1 MEDFI
6 RIEENDYIFYINR
19 TNIAGV
25 SICKTYPHQ
34 LSILMVGDTM
44 PTDFTFSDVEKR
56 NEKLTEILREAPDRI
71 TNCPQEV
78 SAE

>member
-1 MEDFI
+1 MKDFI

-34 LSILMVGDTM
+34 LSILIVGDTM
-44 PTDFTFSDVEKR
+44 PTDFTFPNVEER
-56 NEKLTEILREAPDRI
+56 NKKLTEILREAPDRI
-71 TNCPQEV
+71 TDCPQEV